1 MKLQAKLTLNFFL
14 LIVVVVVTSF
24 LLLHWNLELQFNRF
38 IDEKNKEWQE
48 LQIGDKP
55 LANMREVK
63 NFFRSIRP
71 NDAKI
76 LILGNEIETP
86 EQKFL
91 RTSIDALIMAGLI
104 SMLIA
109 AVLGYLLNK
118 FLLRRIHGL
127 QTSMH
132 DYRDRNVVT
141 SVPHGNEDEIDDL
154 ANIYNLL
161 IHKIE
166 KQENIRRDFFIDIS
180 HELRTPLTSI
190 KGYLEGLDDK
200 VFAPEKEKE
209 IHHKIKREN
218 ERMIYLVKEM
228 TSLAK
233 LETGQMILNKKE
245 TNLHDLSK
253 EVVEDFEAYLE
264 ERKIKAEIHG
274 SAKAYVDDNKFKQVI
289 INLLDN
295 AITYSL
301 EGSVID
307 IEMGKKDD
315 QLFWFMKNTPAKKL
329 TDEHELFFE
338 RFYRADKGR
347 QYNKEKPHLGIGL
360 NIVKKIVD
368 QHGGN
373 ILVRRDGDQVVFEV
387 TFAMVKK
394 SAAKLKPND

>member
-14 LIVVVVVTSF
+14 LIVVVVVTAF
-24 LLLHWNLELQFNRF
+24 LLLHWNFELQFNRF

-55 LANMREVK
+55 LADMRGAK

-76 LILGNEIETP
+76 FILENEIETP

-91 RTSIDALIMAGLI
+91 RATIDALIMAGLI

-141 SVPHGNEDEIDDL
+141 AVSHGDEDEIDDL

-233 LETGQMILNKKE
+233 LETGHMILNKKE
-245 TNLHDLSK
+245 TNLNDLSK

-264 ERKIKAEIHG
+264 ERKIKVEIHG
-274 SAKAYVDDNKFKQVI
+274 SVKAFVDANKFKQVV

-295 AITYSL
+295 AITYSP
-301 EGSVID
+301 EDSVIA
-307 IEMGKKDD
+307 IETGKKDD
-315 QLFWFMKNTPAKKL
+315 QIFWFMKNTPSKKL

-373 ILVRRDGDQVVFEV
+373 ISVRRDGDQVVFEV
-387 TFAMVKK
+387 TFATSKK
-394 SAAKLKPND
+394 SEAKVAVK

>member
-14 LIVVVVVTSF
+14 LIAVVIVTSF
-24 LLLHWNLELQFNRF
+24 LLLHWNFELQFNRF

-48 LQIGDKP
+48 MYDTDDKP
-55 LANMREVK
+55 PVDVRLAK
-63 NFFRSIRP
+63 KFFRSIQP
-71 NDAKI
+71 NDARI
-76 LILGNEIETP
+76 FIFENEIETP

-91 RTSIDALIMAGLI
+91 RATIDSLIMAGLI

-118 FLLRRIHGL
+118 FLLRRIRGL

-161 IHKIE
+161 IRKIE

-200 VFAPEKEKE
+200 VFAPDKEKE
-209 IHHKIKREN
+209 IHLKIKREN

-233 LETGQMILNKKE
+233 LEAGQM
-245 TNLHDLSK
+245 TLHKQVTDLHSLSL
-253 EVVEDFEAYLE
+253 EVIEDFESYLD
-264 ERKIKAEIHG
+264 ERKIKTEVNG
-274 SAKAYVDDNKFKQVI
+274 SVKAHLDANKFKQVV

-301 EGSVID
+301 EGSTIF
-307 IEMGKKDD
+307 IEMGKNND
-315 QLFWFMKNTPAKKL
+315 QIFWHIKNTPAKQL

-360 NIVKKIVD
+360 NIVKKIID
-368 QHGGN
+368 QHGGS
-373 ILVRRDGDQVVFEV
+373 ISVRRDEEQIVFEIV
-387 TFAMVKK
+387 FQTKK
-394 SAAKLKPND
+394 

>member
-14 LIVVVVVTSF
+14 LIAVVIVTSF
-24 LLLHWNLELQFNRF
+24 FLLHWNFELQFNRF
-38 IDEKNKEWQE
+38 IDEKNQEWQE
-48 LQIGDKP
+48 MYDTDDKP
-55 LANMREVK
+55 PVDVRLAK
-63 NFFRSIRP
+63 KFFRSIQP

-76 LILGNEIETP
+76 FILENEIETP

-91 RTSIDALIMAGLI
+91 RATIDSLIMAGLI

-118 FLLRRIHGL
+118 FLLRRIRGL

-141 SVPHGNEDEIDDL
+141 SVPHGDEDEIDDL

-200 VFAPEKEKE
+200 VFAPEKETE
-209 IHHKIKREN
+209 IHGKIKREN

-233 LETGQMILNKKE
+233 LEAGQMTLHKKA
-245 TNLHDLSK
+245 TDLHSLSM
-253 EVVEDFEAYLE
+253 EVIEDFESYLD
-264 ERKIKAEIHG
+264 ERKMKTEVNG
-274 SAKAYVDDNKFKQVI
+274 SVEVDLDANKFKQVV

-301 EGSVID
+301 EGSTIF
-307 IEMGKKDD
+307 IEMGKNND
-315 QLFWFMKNTPAKKL
+315 QIFWHIKNTPAKNL

-360 NIVKKIVD
+360 NIVKKIID
-368 QHGGN
+368 QHGGT
-373 ILVRRDGDQVVFEV
+373 ISVRRDEEQIIFEIVFQ
-387 TFAMVKK
+387 TQK
-394 SAAKLKPND
+394 

>member
-1 MKLQAKLTLNFFL
+1 MKLQAKLTLSFFL
-14 LIVVVVVTSF
+14 LILVVVVTSF
-24 LLLHWNLELQFNRF
+24 LLLHWNFELHFNRF
-38 IDEKNKEWQE
+38 IDEKNQEWEQM
-48 LQIGDKP
+48 QNGGKP
-55 LANMREVK
+55 GNEGRGVK
-63 NFFRSIRP
+63 NFFRTIRS

-76 LILGNEIETP
+76 FILENEIETP

-91 RTSIDALIMAGLI
+91 RTSIDSLIMAGMI

-109 AVLGYLLNK
+109 AVLGFLLNK

-132 DYRDRNVVT
+132 DYRDHNIVT
-141 SVPHGNEDEIDDL
+141 SVSHGNEDEIDDL

-161 IHKIE
+161 IQKIE

-209 IHHKIKREN
+209 IHQKIKREN

-233 LETGQMILNKKE
+233 LEAGQMSLNKKE
-245 TNLHDLSK
+245 TDLHHLSD
-253 EVVEDFEAYLE
+253 EVVEDFEAYLQ
-264 ERKIKAEIHG
+264 ERKLTVELTG
-274 SAKAYVDDNKFKQVI
+274 MAKAHVDANKFKQVI

-295 AITYSL
+295 AITYSI
-301 EGSVID
+301 EGSTIF
-307 IEMGKKDD
+307 IEMGKKDG
-315 QLFWFMKNTPAKKL
+315 QIFWFIKNSPSKKL

-347 QYNKEKPHLGIGL
+347 QYNKGKPHLGIGL
-360 NIVKKIVD
+360 NIVKKIID
-368 QHGGN
+368 QHKGN
-373 ILVRRDGDQVVFEV
+373 ISVRRDGEQIVFEV
-387 TFAMVKK
+387 TL
-394 SAAKLKPND
+394 AAD